1 MNPLLLLGALFV
13 ILSPGVLLT
22 IPPLSR
28 GLFMSGQTSFIAV
41 VVHAVV
47 FCLAY
52 SYLKPLLVTPLEAFE
67 AEYISSGS
75 SHTVGYRTY

>member
-1 MNPLLLLGALFV
+1 MHPLLLLGALFI

-28 GLFMSGQTSFIAV
+28 GLFMSGQTSLMAV
-41 VVHAVV
+41 VVHAIV

-52 SYLKPLLVTPLEAFE
+52 AYLKPMLVTPLEAFK
-67 AEYISSGS
+67 AEYAEGAAEKKK
-75 SHTVGYRTY
+75 TA